1 MELYFF
7 YLTAF
12 INYFFFIKTIS
23 MLSVLYEGSKLA
35 LNLGSPELFIFIYIF
50 RFLLNMAMMT
60 AD

>member
-12 INYFFFIKTIS
+12 INYFFSIKTIG
-23 MLSVLYEGSKLA
+23 MLSVLYEGLKLA

-50 RFLLNMAMMT
+50 RFLLNMAMVT